1 MNSMFADFVWG
12 LYNNH
17 FFLKKNQNVAMN
29 FKNQGRPLSRA
40 GMERICTALGVEQAE
55 VWTAMSVESKVFGF
69 LSDHRQ

>member
-1 MNSMFADFVWG
+1 
-12 LYNNH
+12 
-17 FFLKKNQNVAMN
+17 MN